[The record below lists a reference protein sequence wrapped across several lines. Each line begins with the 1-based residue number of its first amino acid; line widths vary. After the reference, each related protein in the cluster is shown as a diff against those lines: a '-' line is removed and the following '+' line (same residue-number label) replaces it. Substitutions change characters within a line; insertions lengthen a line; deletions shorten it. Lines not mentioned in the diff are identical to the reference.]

1 MVEALVS
8 GTEAVSPEQV
18 MVMMMLVFKKM
29 VRMMVFKKMGRMVVF
44 KKMVGMNS
52 RR

>member
-18 MVMMMLVFKKM
+18 KVMMMGRM
-29 VRMMVFKKMGRMVVF
+29 VVFKKMGRMVVF

>member
-18 MVMMMLVFKKM
+18 MVMMMLAFKKKM
-29 VRMMVFKKMGRMVVF
+29 VRMVVF

>member
-18 MVMMMLVFKKM
+18 MVMMM
-29 VRMMVFKKMGRMVVF
+29 GRMVVF

>member
-29 VRMMVFKKMGRMVVF
+29 GRMVVF
-44 KKMVGMNS
+44 KKMVGMKS